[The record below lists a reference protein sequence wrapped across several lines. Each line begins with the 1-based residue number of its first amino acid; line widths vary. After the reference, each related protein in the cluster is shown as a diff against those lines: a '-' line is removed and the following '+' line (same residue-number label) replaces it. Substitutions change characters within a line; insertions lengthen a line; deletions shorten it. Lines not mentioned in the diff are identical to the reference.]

1 MSVQSGNT
9 SAAGLLRGVIALPF
23 EAAGHI
29 ALEPVA
35 TGLLLY
41 GLIKA
46 PADIRA
52 RLLRP
57 LHDRGISAIHLYSL
71 VTPLKYLLA
80 LGVVRRVHHALS
92 RLADNYWHLRQQ
104 GEPWKF
110 GDEKLSELVLITGG
124 CSGFGALMTK
134 GFVGKARV
142 VILDIQDVPDDL
154 AQREWDLCAICSTAN
169 DQNSARSL
177 LLQMRYHRQRCC
189 EDGGC
194 FYPRATWQ
202 PQYPHQQ
209 CWFRYVSQV
218 FMSSVSDEPPRWRR
232 DHSRRFC

>member
-1 MSVQSGNT
+1 MSAQPSSI
-9 SAAGLLRGVIALPF
+9 SAAGLVRGAIALPF
-23 EAAGHI
+23 RAAGYI
-29 ALEPVA
+29 AFEPVA

-46 PADIRA
+46 PADIRD

-57 LHDRGISAIHLYSL
+57 LQDRGISATHLYSL
-71 VTPLKYLLA
+71 VRPLKYLFA

-92 RLADNYWHLRQQ
+92 RLSENYWHLRQQ

-154 AQREWDLCAICSTAN
+154 AQRE
-169 DQNSARSL
+169 
-177 LLQMRYHRQRCC
+177 
-189 EDGGC
+189 
-194 FYPRATWQ
+194 
-202 PQYPHQQ
+202 
-209 CWFRYVSQV
+209 
-218 FMSSVSDEPPRWRR
+218 
-232 DHSRRFC
+232 

>member
-1 MSVQSGNT
+1 MSVYKSICRCRRRRRLTFT
-9 SAAGLLRGVIALPF
+9 STVFFGVSHTISATALFNPAKDMSAQPSNISAGGLLRGAIALPF
-23 EAAGHI
+23 KAAGYI

-46 PADIRA
+46 PADIRDP
-52 RLLRP
+52 LLQP
-57 LHDRGISAIHLYSL
+57 LQDRGISATRIYSL
-71 VTPLKYLLA
+71 IKPLKYLFA

-142 VILDIQDVPDDL
+142 VILDIQDVPEDL
-154 AQREWDLCAICSTAN
+154 AE
-169 DQNSARSL
+169 
-177 LLQMRYHRQRCC
+177 C
-189 EDGGC
+189 E
-194 FYPRATWQ
+194 
-202 PQYPHQQ
+202 
-209 CWFRYVSQV
+209 
-218 FMSSVSDEPPRWRR
+218 
-232 DHSRRFC
+232 